1 MDQAIRR
8 SLPWN
13 NIFTKGHR
21 KDAGFPLI
29 FWTIRARLSGRC
41 WVVKWRLLPC
51 ALRAC
56 LKNLRLLLVCTPSHM
71 GCYDISIV
79 TRYFKS
85 WICICMLSCKIGDS
99 GSSILCYF
107 QMKRGNCIGTRRI
120 LVFERRIYYS
130 EAFCVQRCFD
140 WFLQFFWR
148 WSFRARTGCDSRVQ
162 WAVLCKR
169 ASGSYGMLDG
179 HPMASRHYS
188 LNPSHVVT
196 LDRKTNAN
204 NPWKTRN
211 LTDRAS
217 SLGRKIALSAPASA
231 PSRFGG
237 HRRRSTGWSAASAS
251 SNSSPSS
258 LPMQVICVFPTRDE
272 PH

>member
-1 MDQAIRR
+1 MTRWITEEETMLFHA
-8 SLPWN
+8 LPV
-13 NIFTKGHR
+13 R
-21 KDAGFPLI
+21 KINQWMVIKLGP
-29 FWTIRARLSGRC
+29 
-41 WVVKWRLLPC
+41 
-51 ALRAC
+51 
-56 LKNLRLLLVCTPSHM
+56 
-71 GCYDISIV
+71 
-79 TRYFKS
+79 
-85 WICICMLSCKIGDS
+85 
-99 GSSILCYF
+99 
-107 QMKRGNCIGTRRI
+107 
-120 LVFERRIYYS
+120 
-130 EAFCVQRCFD
+130 
-140 WFLQFFWR
+140 
-148 WSFRARTGCDSRVQ
+148 TGVQ

-169 ASGSYGMLDG
+169 ASGSYGTLDA
-179 HPMASRHYS
+179 HPTASRHYS

-231 PSRFGG
+231 PLRFGG

-258 LPMQVICVFPTRDE
+258 LPTQVICVFPTRDE